1 MWGFALSLN
10 PREWRLGKCDA
21 YDDELDRVV
30 GVWWCFGPL
39 ALCYDY
45 E

>member
-1 MWGFALSLN
+1 MWGIAFSSN
-10 PREWRLGKCDA
+10 PRTWRLGKCDA
-21 YDDELDRVV
+21 YDDVLGRVV
-30 GVWWCFGPL
+30 GVWWCFGPV

>member
-1 MWGFALSLN
+1 MWGLAFSLN
-10 PREWRLGKCDA
+10 PSEWRFGKCDA
-21 YDDELDRVV
+21 VDDGLVV
-30 GVWWCFGPL
+30 GVWWCFGPV